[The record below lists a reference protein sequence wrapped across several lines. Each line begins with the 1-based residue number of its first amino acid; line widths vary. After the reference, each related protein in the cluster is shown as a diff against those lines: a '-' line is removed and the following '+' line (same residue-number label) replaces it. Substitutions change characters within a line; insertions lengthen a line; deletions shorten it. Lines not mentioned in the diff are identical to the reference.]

1 MADCLRIGIELA
13 FWSRIGGLSLDLVI
27 EFELAGW
34 GCIGLEY
41 GYLRWIGLELV
52 DWQYIEKLVR
62 DL

>member
-1 MADCLRIGIELA
+1 MADCLRIGIELS

-34 GCIGLEY
+34 EWIGLEY
-41 GYLRWIGLELV
+41 GYLQWIGLKLV
-52 DWQYIEKLVR
+52 DWQYIGKLVQ